1 MIEVI
6 QGIRRVLTPKDKF
19 CLLTVVF
26 LLCIGALMEI
36 AGLGLLMPIVA
47 AFSKMELFE
56 QNAALRFF
64 RRLFSMFNDKDFL
77 LICCGLVVLLYI
89 IKNLW
94 LFVIM
99 RIYTA
104 FVYDRLSDIACRLYS
119 GFLHSR
125 YGYFADNGKIELYS
139 VIQKTEQMCSM
150 VLLPAMHMA
159 VDVLTIV
166 FISGMLLFSIPFIV
180 LGCIALF
187 SLGSLLIY
195 LPCRKIS
202 WMTGL
207 RMNELI
213 TRLNKISLYSFEDIK
228 SVKIMGLEEYFSAK
242 WSCERKDKSRMD
254 TRFYMLG
261 QVPRLVLETLAV
273 FSALSIL
280 GIMLWRGVAVGTVI
294 LSFSLL
300 IAAMSRLL
308 PAINRINYSL
318 NMIRCGKVIFK
329 EIIDSLNFEHEDLG
343 DLHKTL
349 KFQKSIRVENL
360 SFSYPG
366 SGKKIIDNLSFEIK
380 RNTSLAVVGPTG
392 GGKSTLIDLLL
403 GLYRPDGGTV
413 QVDGCNIYEAIGAW
427 RKLIGFV
434 PQFIVLADASIA
446 ENVAVGVE
454 KEKIDISRVRQVLR
468 IAQLEQFA
476 DSLPEGL
483 NTLIGENGM
492 RLSGGQRQRLGIAR
506 ALYRDPEIIIFDEA
520 TSALD
525 NETEQA
531 LMDAVEQLHGFKTL
545 IMVAHRLSTVE
556 KCEQRIEIKP
566 AGRCL

>member
-6 QGIRRVLTPKDKF
+6 QGIRRMLTPKDKF

-56 QNAALRFF
+56 QNAILRFF
-64 RRLFSMFNDKDFL
+64 RQLFSGFNDKEFL

-104 FVYDRLSDIACRLYS
+104 FVYDRIADIACRLYS

-125 YGYFADNGKIELYS
+125 YGYFADNGKVELHS
-139 VIQKTEQMCSM
+139 VIQKSEQMCSL
-150 VLLPAMHMA
+150 VLLPGMHMA
-159 VDVLTIV
+159 VDILTIV
-166 FISGMLLFSIPFIV
+166 FISGMLLFTIPFVV
-180 LGCIALF
+180 LGCMVIF
-187 SLGSLLIY
+187 TIGSLLIY
-195 LPCRKIS
+195 LPCRKVS

-213 TRLNKISLYSFEDIK
+213 TRLNKICFYSFEDIK
-228 SVKIMGLEEYFSAK
+228 SVKILGLENYFSAM
-242 WSCERKDKSRMD
+242 WSCERKDKSRME

-261 QVPRLVLETLAV
+261 QVPRLVLETLSV
-273 FSALSIL
+273 FSAVSIL

-318 NMIRCGKVIFK
+318 NMIRGGKPLFR
-329 EIIDSLNFEHEDLG
+329 EIINSLDFEREDLG
-343 DLHKTL
+343 DLHEKL
-349 KFQKSIRVENL
+349 KFQESIRVENL

-366 SGKKIIDNLSFEIK
+366 SNQKIFENLSFELK
-380 RNTSLAVVGPTG
+380 RNTSLAIVGSTG
-392 GGKSTLIDLLL
+392 SGKSTLIDLLL
-403 GLYRPDGGTV
+403 GLYVPSEGTV
-413 QVDGCNIYEAIGAW
+413 KVDG
-427 RKLIGFV
+427 RKA
-434 PQFIVLADASIA
+434 QADRFCA
-446 ENVAVGVE
+446 AVYC
-454 KEKIDISRVRQVLR
+454 
-468 IAQLEQFA
+468 
-476 DSLPEGL
+476 P
-483 NTLIGENGM
+483 
-492 RLSGGQRQRLGIAR
+492 
-506 ALYRDPEIIIFDEA
+506 
-520 TSALD
+520 
-525 NETEQA
+525 
-531 LMDAVEQLHGFKTL
+531 
-545 IMVAHRLSTVE
+545 
-556 KCEQRIEIKP
+556 C
-566 AGRCL
+566 